1 MDRNE
6 DILWFNIPVDESL
19 FVNVRQSLGQLE
31 ANFFFWRH
39 FLLIVFLGLVT
50 VE

>member
-1 MDRNE
+1 LGFE
-6 DILWFNIPVDESL
+6 IPVDESL

-39 FLLIVFLGLVT
+39 FLAIVFLGIVI